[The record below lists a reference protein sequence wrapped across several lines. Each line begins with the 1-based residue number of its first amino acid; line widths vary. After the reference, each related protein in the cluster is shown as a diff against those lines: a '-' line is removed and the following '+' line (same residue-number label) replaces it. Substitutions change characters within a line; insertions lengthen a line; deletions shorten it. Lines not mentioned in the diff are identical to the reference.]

1 MEGEDFFDVTE
12 TYVVVMKDG
21 KTIAEGRIHY
31 EVFENIWEEEM
42 EMHDRQGQD
51 NALII
56 KGKRYQSAELSEEDG
71 YEIEWGDERELE
83 TFKTYDEADSAFE
96 NYVKYMIDH
105 KSKG

>member
-42 EMHDRQGQD
+42 EMHDRQNHD
-51 NALII
+51 DALII
-56 KGKRYQSAELSEEDG
+56 NGKRYQSGELSEEDG
-71 YEIEWGDERELE
+71 YEIEWGDERELN
-83 TFKTYDEADSAFE
+83 TYDTYDEADSAFE
-96 NYVKYMIDH
+96 DYVKHEMEH
-105 KSKG
+105 QSKG